1 MLSEKETPSI
11 MASNNKKSSLVNN
24 GKIVSDVPN
33 ANYKRNYDEI
43 DWGKRAREA
52 EEELM
57 IVKLQ
62 DIMDKAVILE
72 EAADED

>member
-1 MLSEKETPSI
+1 

-57 IVKLQ
+57 TVKLQ
-62 DIMDKAVILE
+62 DIVDKAVILE